1 MTHSL
6 QAGRFG
12 SFPLPQRKTPV
23 AIATCTEWKMV
34 QKFQRKSFW
43 VCFDGTVRIVPF
55 SKRRRCGSRR
65 GRQGAR
71 WAALS
76 GQKVPLR
83 GSLASGSEPRGRAPA
98 GPSLQTTPPRA
109 RVPAPAR
116 PLRACWSPG
125 TPAFTR
131 PFPRQVRM
139 LVSPGGSCG
148 SFPGNQNQSSDLTFK
163 TKKEN

>member
-83 GSLASGSEPRGRAPA
+83 GSLASGSEVPPGREPLPA
-98 GPSLQTTPPRA
+98 DDPSPG
-109 RVPAPAR
+109 AR
-116 PLRACWSPG
+116 PCFLQAPTCLLEPREPRLHEALPQAG
-125 TPAFTR
+125 ADARFTR
-131 PFPRQVRM
+131 GLLRVLSEKSRSEF
-139 LVSPGGSCG
+139 
-148 SFPGNQNQSSDLTFK
+148 TFK